1 MARYTNFFMTAS
13 SQEAI
18 SQALVSAL
26 EACDLNLIYQDPVCI
41 VAKERP
47 GQVSFTQLAT
57 IELLISPP
65 TLESGGSK
73 IDLVVKNE
81 ELPLRSQNHCREVF
95 TQVNQAIT
103 DANEQK
109 DNSPQN
115 DIQNDIQNDLQSGLQ
130 NGSAP
135 AIQTPVV
142 QSPVI

>member
-95 TQVNQAIT
+95 TQVNQAIA

-109 DNSPQN
+109 DSSSQN
-115 DIQNDIQNDLQSGLQ
+115 DIQNDIQSDLQSGLQ

>member
-1 MARYTNFFMTAS
+1 MARYTNFFMTDS
-13 SQEAI
+13 SSEAI

-65 TLESGGSK
+65 TRESGGSK

-81 ELPLRSQNHCREVF
+81 ELPLRSQNHCREMF
-95 TQVNQAIT
+95 EQINQAISE
-103 DANEQK
+103 ANAQK
-109 DNSPQN
+109 N
-115 DIQNDIQNDLQSGLQ
+115 DDVSIAQREI
-130 NGSAP
+130 
-135 AIQTPVV
+135 
-142 QSPVI
+142 